1 MTIERVIPLMAHSIV
16 SGTIKLG
23 RVDVDNTLIL
33 NYTNK
38 IEVRVTNMLNYSKD
52 GLSYGEVGQNVGL
65 VIDCKS
71 DQVKPGMVI
80 HSVP

>member
-1 MTIERVIPLMAHSIV
+1 MTIERVIPLMTHSIV

-23 RVDVDNTLIL
+23 RVDVDDTLIL

-38 IEVRVTNMLNYSKD
+38 IEVRVTNMFNYSKD

-71 DQVKPGMVI
+71 DLVEPGMVI
-80 HSVP
+80 HSAV